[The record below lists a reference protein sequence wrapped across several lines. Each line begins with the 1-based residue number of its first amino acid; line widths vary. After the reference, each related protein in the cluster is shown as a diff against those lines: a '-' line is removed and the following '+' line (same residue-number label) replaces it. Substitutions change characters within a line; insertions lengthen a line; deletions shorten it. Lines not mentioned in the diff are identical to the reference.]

1 MGCIRQS
8 GFKADMSIMSSGG
21 CASQSALNISQLPG
35 ITLSPRSLIS
45 RGLLAINADQ
55 MRAANKARRKTT
67 SRETVESRVASPD
80 KDAIGRARP
89 LDDSLDNREKKI
101 TRVR

>member
-1 MGCIRQS
+1 MRFPVRFEHLPTS
-8 GFKADMSIMSSGG
+8 RNRALPSIFNLAGP
-21 CASQSALNISQLPG
+21 PG
-35 ITLSPRSLIS
+35 IS
-45 RGLLAINADQ
+45 ANQ

-101 TRVR
+101 TRVLRQPERHA